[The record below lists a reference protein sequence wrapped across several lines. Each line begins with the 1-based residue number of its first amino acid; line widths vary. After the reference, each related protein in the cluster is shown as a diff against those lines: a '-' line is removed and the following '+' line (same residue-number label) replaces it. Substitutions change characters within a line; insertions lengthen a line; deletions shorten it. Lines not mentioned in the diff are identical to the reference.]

1 MSAEIEKDDAHRPW
15 PLPSTPW
22 IMFQSW
28 RELLFAHW
36 PLPPERIRALVPEP
50 LLLEEFDGRAWIG
63 ITPFLLT
70 DLRARGLP
78 AIPGVSEFPELNL
91 RTYVRFGDK
100 PGIFFFSLDA
110 ASGAAVIAARAFYR
124 LPYHRAEMSIAH
136 RDGWIEYLSRRS
148 EGDAEFIGRYRA
160 VGESFHAP
168 PGTLEYF
175 LTERYALY
183 TVLRNGDVLRGEIHH
198 SPWTLQNAEAKLDRN
213 TLAAASGIT
222 LPDRPPLLHFSAR
235 QDTLIWAPELAS

>member
-1 MSAEIEKDDAHRPW
+1 
-15 PLPSTPW
+15 
-22 IMFQSW
+22 MFQSW

-36 PLPPERIRALVPEP
+36 PLPAEQIRPLVPQP
-50 LLLEEFDGRAWIG
+50 LALDEFDGRGWIG

-91 RTYVRFGDK
+91 RTYVSFRGK

-110 ASGAAVIAARAFYR
+110 ASGTAVVAARAFYR
-124 LPYHRAEMSIAH
+124 LPYHRAEMTIAH
-136 RDGWIEYLSRRS
+136 REGWIEYLSRRS
-148 EGDAEFIGRYRA
+148 EGDAEFVARYRA
-160 VGESFHAP
+160 LGEPFQP
-168 PGTLEYF
+168 TPGTLEYF

-198 SPWTLQNAEAKLDRN
+198 SPWSLQNAEAHIAKN
-213 TLAAASGIT
+213 TL
-222 LPDRPPLLHFSAR
+222 AR